1 MSAEIERISYHGGGP
16 SVAGTIVDPRCKS
29 SFLHYSRGGE
39 REILASA
46 QDIELLQVEVKLA
59 SWSNL
64 LG

>member
-1 MSAEIERISYHGGGP
+1 MSARIERIGYHGGGP
-16 SVAGTIVDPRCKS
+16 SAAGKKVDPRCKS
-29 SFLHYSRGGE
+29 SLLHYSRGDE

-46 QDIELLQVEVKLA
+46 QEIELLQVEVKLA